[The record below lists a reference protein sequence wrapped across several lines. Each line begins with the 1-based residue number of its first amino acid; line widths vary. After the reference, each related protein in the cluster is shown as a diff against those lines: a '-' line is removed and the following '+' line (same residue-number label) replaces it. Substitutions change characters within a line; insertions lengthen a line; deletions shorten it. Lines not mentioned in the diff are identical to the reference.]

1 MMKLIYIMD
10 PLCGWCYGNS
20 DNVLELFEKYKNE
33 IKFEILPGGM
43 WVGENITRTIA
54 TNGQFLSASRCSS

>member
-1 MMKLIYIMD
+1 MD

-43 WVGENITRTIA
+43 WVGENIEDNRHKWSVSFCVTMQQLKNTPE
-54 TNGQFLSASRCSS
+54 

>member
-20 DNVLELFEKYKNE
+20 DNILELFEKYKND

-43 WVGENITRTIA
+43 
-54 TNGQFLSASRCSS
+54 